1 VADAYCK
8 KHFIS
13 FCPDLSVDCPYC
25 RIAELESELTTSR
38 KEWNSLLE
46 TAEARLDAVE
56 ADRDDARRVMKEAC
70 EANRVFVARLD
81 AVKNCKTY
89 ICVFPDIGKIGPAYR
104 QRDIW
109 EATEQDDWRD
119 VEQAIKEARDG

>member
-1 VADAYCK
+1 VAGWLTHIAK
-8 KHFIS
+8 NIS
-13 FCPDLSVDCPYC
+13 SVFVQTCPLTAH
-25 RIAELESELTTSR
+25 IAAS
-38 KEWNSLLE
+38 NSLLE